1 MNVAMYTFFGTE
13 KKKKKKTDLI
23 WRTGDDLYPIKAPL
37 AFNV

>member
-1 MNVAMYTFFGTE
+1 MLQCTLSLAQK

>member
-1 MNVAMYTFFGTE
+1 MLQCTLSLAQKK